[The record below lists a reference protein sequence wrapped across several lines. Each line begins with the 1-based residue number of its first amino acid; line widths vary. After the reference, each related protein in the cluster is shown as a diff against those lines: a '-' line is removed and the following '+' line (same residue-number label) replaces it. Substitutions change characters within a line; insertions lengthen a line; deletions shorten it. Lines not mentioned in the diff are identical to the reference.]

1 MAAKH
6 LRSHGIFWVPQLL
19 GMGCQSSGWVGSTAD
34 GQTREAPLAGMA
46 LDHDGFAE
54 GGPHGQ
60 KCGCFGWMSIRRVRQ
75 TSAELLTSLTSRSC
89 SGWAPRWCPRIGR
102 RSAGSGGGRNGGR
115 RWRTWMCWVPHIL
128 ASSTR
133 MHMDSVGSAAEFPPR
148 LVQPVAG
155 SAGEFLPRLVQAVL
169 LMQW

>member
-1 MAAKH
+1 MGPWDPRDESDPATVAAGWAPERIRFFQPANV
-6 LRSHGIFWVPQLL
+6 LR
-19 GMGCQSSGWVGSTAD
+19 GC
-34 GQTREAPLAGMA
+34 L
-46 LDHDGFAE
+46 
-54 GGPHGQ
+54 
-60 KCGCFGWMSIRRVRQ
+60 CGCFGWMSIRRVRQ

-115 RWRTWMCWVPHIL
+115 RWKTWMCWVPHIL

-155 SAGEFLPRLVQAVL
+155 SAGGWFSRRISPAASSGGFADAMVIR
-169 LMQW
+169 